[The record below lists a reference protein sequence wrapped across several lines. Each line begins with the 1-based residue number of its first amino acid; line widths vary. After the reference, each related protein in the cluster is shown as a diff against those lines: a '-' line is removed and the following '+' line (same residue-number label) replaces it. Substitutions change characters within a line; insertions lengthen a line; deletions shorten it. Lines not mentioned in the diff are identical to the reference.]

1 MRARSSLITSPHQG
15 SPVFDICKF
24 FYRYLQISYF
34 LINLVPQIRNCMA
47 NSVDDLLKKTFIKL
61 RSDYG
66 FKRAFSSPQHADV
79 LKKFLNALF
88 EGKMVITDVTF
99 KDKEVLPPDKNGKR
113 VVYDAYCTTSTGYHF
128 IVEMQQEQSVLFGKR
143 MVFYI
148 SSCIFRQ
155 GESGGS
161 YKFDPVY
168 LIVITDFD
176 MRPLKKQLVNELVL
190 MERNSHVVFTED
202 FKIFFLS
209 LEQVSEDWDECKT
222 ELEKR
227 LYLIKNMENLNK
239 ESKPYKSKGYE
250 EMFKAS
256 EIASMAA
263 EDIVAY
269 RSSIMIEMEHQ
280 SELEFKKEEGREEGL
295 AEGRAEGEMEA
306 MIRIAKKMKAKGSS
320 PEEIFALTDLPIS
333 EIQKL

>member
-1 MRARSSLITSPHQG
+1 
-15 SPVFDICKF
+15 
-24 FYRYLQISYF
+24 
-34 LINLVPQIRNCMA
+34 MA
-47 NSVDDLLKKTFIKL
+47 NNTVDELLSKTFIKL

-66 FKRAFSSPQHADV
+66 FKRAFGSQQHAEV

-99 KDKEVLPPDKNGKR
+99 QDKEVLPPDVNGKR
-113 VVYDAYCTTSTGYHF
+113 IVYDAYCTTSTGYHF
-128 IVEMQQEQSVLFGKR
+128 VVEMQRKQSELFGKR

-148 SSCIFRQ
+148 SSCVFRQ

-176 MRPLKKQLVNELVL
+176 MRRLEHRLVNEIVL
-190 MERNSHVVFTED
+190 MERNTNVVFTED

-209 LEQVSEDWDECKT
+209 LSQVSDDWDKCET
-222 ELEKR
+222 ELERR

-239 ESKPYKSKGYE
+239 ESKPYKTGEYYD
-250 EMFKAS
+250 MFDAS

-269 RSSIMIEMEHQ
+269 RSSIMIEMERQ
-280 SELEFKKEEGREEGL
+280 SELEFAKDEGREEGREEGRQEGL
-295 AEGRAEGEMEA
+295 EEGREEGRQKGLEEGRLEEKLIM
-306 MIRIAKKMKAKGSS
+306 AKKMIEKGMDIGDIMLYTGLCEQQILS
-320 PEEIFALTDLPIS
+320 L
-333 EIQKL
+333 

>member
-1 MRARSSLITSPHQG
+1 ME
-15 SPVFDICKF
+15 
-24 FYRYLQISYF
+24 
-34 LINLVPQIRNCMA
+34 

-66 FKRAFSSPQHADV
+66 FKRAFGQPAHSDV

-88 EGKMVITDVTF
+88 EGKMEITDVTF
-99 KDKEVLPPDKNGKR
+99 KDKEVLPPDKDGKR
-113 VVYDAYCTTSTGYHF
+113 IVYDAYCTTSTGYHF
-128 IVEMQQEQSVLFGKR
+128 IVEMQQEQSLLFGKR

-176 MRPLKKQLVNELVL
+176 MRPLEKRLVNELVL
-190 MERNSHVVFTED
+190 MERDTHVVFTED

-209 LEQVSEDWDECKT
+209 LEQVGDDWDDCKT

-239 ESKPYKSKGYE
+239 ESKPYKTKGYE
-250 EMFKAS
+250 DMFNAS

-269 RSSIMIEMEHQ
+269 RNSIMIEMERR
-280 SELEFKKEEGREEGL
+280 SELEFKREEGRLEGKL
-295 AEGRAEGEMEA
+295 EVARGMKNGGMPLGDIMLYTGLSEQQ
-306 MIRIAKKMKAKGSS
+306 IA
-320 PEEIFALTDLPIS
+320 AL
-333 EIQKL
+333 